1 MAADW
6 LSDYAAQKA
15 KEDAE
20 DWRKHQQK
28 EDLAGLGWLG
38 LRKVESVLGSAIDG
52 LFGWLDKGINTAWAG
67 AGELIER
74 GINWL
79 QGQGFRTGLE
89 IATQAALKE
98 LHRMGVEEATKAAVA
113 EFGKQQMQDVLDKF
127 YKDSRETTNAKIYAL
142 KQAGYDTTQLEA
154 EVQKRRQAIEEAK
167 KEQLDKKNIE
177 VVQIKEAGIFS
188 INSLLKI
195 FFGKEEEKIVK
206 GVQYHSQRDN
216 TTKDGVVNGHNMCQ
230 LTSLAMVME
239 HKGIEIGNGDKQYED
254 KLYEIAKKLGM
265 GGEELWKE
273 TRDVYQS
280 IIEYL
285 NKENKTNYGINV
297 LDEET
302 VKTRFED
309 FAKSLIDQ
317 NIPVIASGNFPNG
330 HVIVIVGYDKEG
342 WIAHDPYGDA
352 NTKYKNTNGMYVRYK
367 YGDFYIGKKWFA
379 YIK

>member
-1 MAADW
+1 MC
-6 LSDYAAQKA
+6 L
-15 KEDAE
+15 
-20 DWRKHQQK
+20 
-28 EDLAGLGWLG
+28 
-38 LRKVESVLGSAIDG
+38 I
-52 LFGWLDKGINTAWAG
+52 IN
-67 AGELIER
+67 
-74 GINWL
+74 N
-79 QGQGFRTGLE
+79 
-89 IATQAALKE
+89 
-98 LHRMGVEEATKAAVA
+98 
-113 EFGKQQMQDVLDKF
+113 
-127 YKDSRETTNAKIYAL
+127 SPPS
-142 KQAGYDTTQLEA
+142 
-154 EVQKRRQAIEEAK
+154 
-167 KEQLDKKNIE
+167 
-177 VVQIKEAGIFS
+177 FS

-254 KLYEIAKKLGM
+254 KLYEIANEIGM
-265 GGEELWKE
+265 GGEKLWKK
-273 TRDVYQS
+273 TDKIYKS
-280 IIEYL
+280 IIEYVNVQNNTDYEIVVIDEKYVKKKYN
-285 NKENKTNYGINV
+285 NK
-297 LDEET
+297 
-302 VKTRFED
+302 FED

-330 HVIVIVGYDKEG
+330 HVIVIVGYNDKG